1 METTEALRKVRLP
14 KVPEVISGR
23 AVVQCLSYSLSSA
36 VSDEENQTSEDDQTT
51 RETWNCCRT
60 QLQINLTNITAI

>member
-23 AVVQCLSYSLSSA
+23 AVVQCLSYSLT
-36 VSDEENQTSEDDQTT
+36 VINSDGENQISDDD
-51 RETWNCCRT
+51 
-60 QLQINLTNITAI
+60 